1 MSLVPCRS
9 LTNSSQPSRLSTA
22 TLWYTNAPSLT
33 GMMYSVG
40 PVGCFFLVGST
51 GLQMDYSV
59 VNVGTSAG
67 LGQGLVFLRK
77 DIILDAHAARV
88 RG

>member
-1 MSLVPCRS
+1 
-9 LTNSSQPSRLSTA
+9 
-22 TLWYTNAPSLT
+22 
-33 GMMYSVG
+33 MYSVG

-51 GLQMDYSV
+51 GLQMDCSV

-67 LGQGLVFLRK
+67 VGEGLVFLRT
-77 DIILDAHAARV
+77 DITLDAHAARV

>member
-1 MSLVPCRS
+1 
-9 LTNSSQPSRLSTA
+9 
-22 TLWYTNAPSLT
+22 
-33 GMMYSVG
+33 MMYSVG

-51 GLQMDYSV
+51 GLQMDCSV

-67 LGQGLVFLRK
+67 VGQGVVFLRVG
-77 DIILDAHAARV
+77 ITLGADATRV